1 MGTGRHP
8 AAAPQEKATGREPRA
23 AARRE
28 KVITR
33 ERRAVVRQ
41 ERTTSREC
49 SAAARREKAIVRE
62 PRAVVRQE
70 KDTSRER
77 RAAAPQEKGTV
88 TEQSAVALQEKGTV
102 MGQSAAVLR
111 GKDTSRACPVVVLSV
126 RIMRRKCRAA
136 VLPEALVMVME
147 SGRAGK
153 PEEAVM
159 AMKRHRVAALGR
171 MGSEFRMNVGSRRR
185 IVVGRKRSIAARN
198 GSSGMK
204 KWKRS
209 RRTRACAEKK
219 NRFFLKRSFVS
230 SVGSLVSSSCF
241 WWSSPYLAERFFQN
255 WLPAEIRPSWPPAK
269 VSSTFCW
276 WDRMAGRM
284 WKAAVLTP

>member
-1 MGTGRHP
+1 MKRVMLTVAYDGTEMCIRDRP
-8 AAAPQEKATGREPRA
+8 
-23 AARRE
+23 
-28 KVITR
+28 
-33 ERRAVVRQ
+33 
-41 ERTTSREC
+41 
-49 SAAARREKAIVRE
+49 
-62 PRAVVRQE
+62 
-70 KDTSRER
+70 
-77 RAAAPQEKGTV
+77 
-88 TEQSAVALQEKGTV
+88 
-102 MGQSAAVLR
+102 
-111 GKDTSRACPVVVLSV
+111 V

-209 RRTRACAEKK
+209 RRTRTRA
-219 NRFFLKRSFVS
+219 VS
-230 SVGSLVSSSCF
+230 YTHLIGAGVLI
-241 WWSSPYLAERFFQN
+241 
-255 WLPAEIRPSWPPAK
+255 AEIQESSNLTYRMYDYNRVDKNGNPRELHIEKSLDVANLKGSAEPRQPMRAVSYTHLKKQQSSGKGSRHKMRPYHCFLYSP
-269 VSSTFCW
+269 
-276 WDRMAGRM
+276 GE
-284 WKAAVLTP
+284 TPSVFRKIREK

>member
-1 MGTGRHP
+1 MGTGDTP
-8 AAAPQEKATGREPRA
+8 PPPQEKATGRGAPR
-23 AARRE
+23 RRPTGE
-28 KVITR
+28 GYNEGTP
-33 ERRAVVRQ
+33 RRRPTGEDYEQGAQR
-41 ERTTSREC
+41 RRPP
-49 SAAARREKAIVRE
+49 REKAIVRE

-88 TEQSAVALQEKGTV
+88 TEQLAVALQEKGTV
-102 MGQSAAVLR
+102 MGQSAAVA

-209 RRTRACAEKK
+209 RRTRACAEEEKP
-219 NRFFLKRSFVS
+219 FFLKKIIRLIGGIIGIIIVL
-230 SVGSLVSSSCF
+230 LVV
-241 WWSSPYLAERFFQN
+241 SPYLAERFFQN
-255 WLPAEIRPSWPPAK
+255 WLPAEIRPPAGLRQRCHQHSAGGTGWPGG
-269 VSSTFCW
+269 C
-276 WDRMAGRM
+276 GRQ
-284 WKAAVLTP
+284 PF